1 MIRAKVEVRKDTLM
15 VTQMHILH
23 NLGSSRVMLDN
34 VDGHRKT
41 RYGFLDGLVQKHV
54 LLNKVKIIRYR

>member
-1 MIRAKVEVRKDTLM
+1 M